1 MRLAIIGDS
10 QGSTPT
16 EGAHGLGR
24 VIYNLAE
31 SLIRIGHDVTLFGTQ
46 GSYCSGTT
54 IAPCPAGPQEFETI
68 LAHAVYKEH
77 KREPFDAI
85 WDGGHVHVLGSLFP
99 DLPVVNQFNDKW
111 QVHRPNAVVSSNGQ
125 RDIMTSEN
133 PKFSTARVLHNA
145 HDAREFVPSYRAD
158 DDPPYLVYMGAII
171 HYKQPLLAIE
181 VAARMRVKLIMM
193 GGITGGHGWLT
204 REPTFTNVRLVG
216 AKTGNERNE
225 IVRGAMAFLQL
236 GHSEA
241 GPLAPLEAA
250 LLGTPIVAWPSG
262 GNADLVKDCQNGV
275 FVDISKEDKVDAVI
289 EAIHR
294 AKGIARKLV
303 RESTVPYWG
312 DLDRFAKEA
321 EQHLFDVAQGRRW

>member
-10 QGSTPT
+10 QGATPT

-54 IAPCPAGPQEFETI
+54 IAPCPAGPQEFETV

-77 KREPFDAI
+77 KRDPFDAI

-125 RDIMTSEN
+125 RDIMASEN
-133 PKFSTARVLHNA
+133 PRFNTARVLHNA

-158 DDPPYLVYMGAII
+158 DDPPYLVYCGALI

-181 VAARMRVKLIMM
+181 VAARMRMKLIMM

-204 REPTFTNVRLVG
+204 REPTYTNVQVIG
-216 AKTGNERNE
+216 AKSGRERDE
-225 IVRGAMAFLQL
+225 TIRGATALLQL

-241 GPLAPLEAA
+241 GPMVNIESA
-250 LLGTPIVAWPSG
+250 LLGTPVVAWPTG
-262 GNADLVKDCQNGV
+262 GNLDFIKDCENGV
-275 FVDISKEDKVDAVI
+275 FVNLNVEDKVDAVI
-289 EAIHR
+289 DGVNR
-294 AKGIARKLV
+294 ARGIARKKV
-303 RESTVPYWG
+303 RESTESYWG
-312 DLDRFAKEA
+312 NLDRYALEA
-321 EQHLFDVAQGRRW
+321 EAHLTDAARGARW